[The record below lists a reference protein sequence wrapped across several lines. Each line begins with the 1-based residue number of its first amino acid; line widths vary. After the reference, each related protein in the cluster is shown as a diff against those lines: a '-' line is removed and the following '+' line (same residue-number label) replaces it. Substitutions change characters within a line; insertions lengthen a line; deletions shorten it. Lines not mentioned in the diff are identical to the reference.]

1 MFNAE
6 YMRNRK
12 RTAQIGRTYSKN
24 LAEARGSPISGWQF
38 MEQEK
43 IGALQLANARNLNNL
58 ADCVTRLDIYSGNP
72 YVSAHDVQSWRWL
85 YDRFQGQF
93 EQVQQ
98 LLEIYAGRAAVGES
112 FLANQQAR
120 HVGQLT
126 TLATILVPFTVVAGI
141 FSMSGSFAAGES
153 HFWVFWVVAVP
164 ISALLFLN
172 VLAGRRPGLV
182 RSIWETWRRYSTH
195 LHILIII
202 RH

>member
-1 MFNAE
+1 M
-6 YMRNRK
+6 
-12 RTAQIGRTYSKN
+12 
-24 LAEARGSPISGWQF
+24 
-38 MEQEK
+38 
-43 IGALQLANARNLNNL
+43 
-58 ADCVTRLDIYSGNP
+58 
-72 YVSAHDVQSWRWL
+72 QSWRWL

-98 LLEIYAGRAAVGES
+98 LLEISAAAGES

-126 TLATILVPFTVVAGI
+126 TVATILVPFTAVAGI

-153 HFWVFWVVAVP
+153 HFWVFWVVTVR

-182 RSIWETWRRYSTH
+182 RSIWEAWLRCKFMRQWRAPTGSSRSGKV
-195 LHILIII
+195 
-202 RH
+202 